1 MKPLGDTPGIGTRVT
16 ERRVS
21 LGFDL
26 ATVAA
31 RAGMSPSYLSWV
43 EGPHGRPSAGAVR
56 RLAQVLHTTV
66 EHLYGEPGME
76 PGYLPPATSV
86 LGAGAVP
93 QGPITP
99 VVSVLTSEECAILLG
114 SVPVGRV
121 AFVVDGVPEVL
132 PVNFSLMGKDIVIQ
146 TTAQSRVANLARAGR
161 LLSFEVDDIDE
172 SSRLGWSVLLH
183 GPSWLNLEYEGDTL
197 HADELTRPWI
207 GGDRHTVVVI
217 SPTRVTGRRIGLA

>member
-1 MKPLGDTPGIGTRVT
+1 MKPVNDTPGIGARVT

-26 ATVAA
+26 ETVAA
-31 RAGMSPSYLSWV
+31 RAGMSTSYLSWV

-56 RLAQVLHTTV
+56 RLAHVLHTTV
-66 EHLYGEPGME
+66 EHLYGETAIE
-76 PGYLPPATSV
+76 PGYLPPARSV
-86 LGAGAVP
+86 LAAGAVAY
-93 QGPITP
+93 GPITP
-99 VVSVLTSEECAILLG
+99 VVSVLTPEECGILLG

-121 AFVVDGVPEVL
+121 AYVVDGVPQVL

-146 TTAQSRVANLARAGR
+146 TTAQSRLANLAVAGR
-161 LLSFEVDDIDE
+161 LLAFEVDDIDE

-183 GPSWLNLEYEGDTL
+183 GPSRISSEQGTDTV
-197 HADELTRPWI
+197 HANELARPWI